1 MNMKRSKKNII
12 PAGHRV
18 IWIIGASAGIGEGL
32 AKYYASIGA
41 KLIISAR
48 SRDKLYQVKAACK
61 GNPMNVH
68 VLPLDLEDETSLPE
82 KALEAL
88 RIFGRI
94 DTLIHSAGVTQ
105 RALAIDTKLSV
116 AQKIMDINYWGPVA
130 ITQAV
135 LPAMQQQGRGH
146 IIVIS
151 SLMGKIGTRFRS
163 SYAASKH
170 ALHGYFESLRPEIYD
185 DNIHISMVCPGFVNT
200 SLGEKALIGNGE
212 KYQKKDDVHIKAMSV
227 SEFVKRLIPHLDKQK
242 EEIFIAGSEIKAIWA
257 SKYLPGKLFRRK
269 IREAKVI

>member
-1 MNMKRSKKNII
+1 MKRSKKNII

-227 SEFVKRLIPHLDKQK
+227 SEFVKRLTPHLDKQK